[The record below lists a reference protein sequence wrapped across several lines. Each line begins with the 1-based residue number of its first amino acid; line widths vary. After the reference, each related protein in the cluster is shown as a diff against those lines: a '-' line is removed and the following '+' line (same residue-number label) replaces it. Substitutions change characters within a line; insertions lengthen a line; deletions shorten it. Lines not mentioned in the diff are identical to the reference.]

1 MTGATFKR
9 TKTAS
14 GFEHI
19 DQARQR
25 LEQTIV
31 LYDGRGHYLHN
42 VGSEEGVQKAYVG
55 ELPWDFTKAKQ
66 KFKGIPLDDPAF
78 NKFQPFELGF
88 VNLFD
93 SDSGITNDFNTLFVF
108 RRPIRSGARQG
119 LSRDAVDGKYLQG
132 SFRAGS
138 RLEGLDLFNQLA
150 PCKSFADMLAGI
162 YPSFTEVLDNLIP
175 QSSIAFA
182 RNYALLTDKDGLVWV
197 YRQLERIGLVNN
209 KSKEFFLFSA
219 KKFLREEIQESGL
232 FPNIQ
237 AEI

>member
-1 MTGATFKR
+1 MSVATFRR
-9 TKTAS
+9 TKTDS
-14 GFEHI
+14 GFEHV

-31 LYDGRGHYLHN
+31 LYDGRGYYVN
-42 VGSEEGVQKAYVG
+42 TVAENSERVPSVYVG
-55 ELPWDFTKAKQ
+55 ELPWDFGSSKQ
-66 KFKGIPLDDPAF
+66 KFEQKRLDDPAF
-78 NKFQPFELGF
+78 NKFKPFELGF

-93 SDSGITNDFNTLFVF
+93 SPSGITNDYNTLFTY

-119 LSRDAVDGKYLQG
+119 LSRESIDGRYLQG
-132 SFRAGS
+132 SRGG

-150 PCKSFADMLAGI
+150 PCKSFADMLAGS
-162 YPSFTEVLDNLIP
+162 YPTFDEALTNLIP
-175 QSSIAFA
+175 ESSIAFA